1 MTNLS
6 VFSVL
11 IDGRRIEI
19 MVDQDSENDIS
30 NGYDEGID
38 VEDTRG
44 MNKDQSHPYTDGSVS
59 KCKF

>member
-1 MTNLS
+1 MF
-6 VFSVL
+6 FSVL

-44 MNKDQSHPYTDGSVS
+44 MNKD
-59 KCKF
+59 